1 MAVIVGPTISLPKVF
16 AATTILKI
24 HSAIFVQGAVSL
36 ETCPVTKLPEFAFI
50 GRSNVG
56 KSALLNLLSNQSA
69 LARVSGKPGRTRE
82 INFFTI
88 NKDWSMVD
96 LPGYG
101 YAKASLA
108 DRDRFH
114 EFVSEYLLERSNLS
128 CAFVLIDS
136 RHSPQKIDLEFVRW
150 LLESNVPFNLVFT
163 KADKVKP
170 GEVKKNIALFTE
182 AMAEWSEGVP
192 NIFTS
197 SVKTGEGRREILRF
211 IGEALRAS

>member
-1 MAVIVGPTISLPKVF
+1 M
-16 AATTILKI
+16 
-24 HSAIFVQGAVSL
+24 
-36 ETCPVTKLPEFAFI
+36 
-50 GRSNVG
+50 
-56 KSALLNLLSNQSA
+56 
-69 LARVSGKPGRTRE
+69 
-82 INFFTI
+82 
-88 NKDWSMVD
+88 
-96 LPGYG
+96 
-101 YAKASLA
+101 
-108 DRDRFH
+108 
-114 EFVSEYLLERSNLS
+114 
-128 CAFVLIDS
+128 
-136 RHSPQKIDLEFVRW
+136 RW